1 MLFFPADFMY
11 NKKDSLRE
19 GLSVQLTE
27 ILKTLSEVTEEKEV
41 PE

>member
-19 GLSVQLTE
+19 KLSVLLTR